1 MENGEWKM
9 NEQKLLRKDGWGDSD
24 TEIASGGVSL
34 KGSRN
39 DGIFRNGK
47 WKMNE
52 QKLLRN
58 DGMRDSDTEIASRG
72 VSLKVP
78 RNDGIGGVARRL
90 LRGEVH

>member
-1 MENGEWKM
+1 
-9 NEQKLLRKDGWGDSD
+9 
-24 TEIASGGVSL
+24 
-34 KGSRN
+34 
-39 DGIFRNGK
+39 
-47 WKMNE
+47 MNE